1 MDGTMDGTG
10 NGIGEGAAPRGRAR
24 GHVTLGSRMWARI
37 AREYAAGA
45 SAPWLSDRYG
55 AGERTITAR
64 ARKEGWRRKD
74 LAEAADAELEAAEAR
89 GAVEPAPPSAIGQG
103 LGLGSGSA
111 LDGSARAR
119 AVLLEEA
126 LAGVTDEARAGA
138 AREALN
144 RAVAE
149 MRTGDAH
156 AATDWVKLAGAL
168 AALAGRDG
176 SGSPEEAAD
185 AAAQAAA
192 MAVLCERLGV
202 SPPPLTPANA
212 GAQIRDAD

>member
-1 MDGTMDGTG
+1 MDGTG
-10 NGIGEGAAPRGRAR
+10 NGIGEGTAPQGRAR
-24 GHVTLGSRMWARI
+24 GHVMLGSRMWARI

-55 AGERTITAR
+55 AGERTIAAR

-89 GAVEPAPPSAIGQG
+89 GAVEPAPPPAIGPG

-111 LDGSARAR
+111 LDGSARGR

-138 AREALN
+138 AREALD
-144 RAVAE
+144 RAVAH

-192 MAVLCERLGV
+192 MAVLCERLGLAEDGG
-202 SPPPLTPANA
+202 S
-212 GAQIRDAD
+212 GA